1 MRAVSS
7 FGRVRH
13 KIRRFGGNPK
23 AATPCA
29 RITPVVALE
38 GVLYFP
44 SGRCGATSKVLEAT
58 PVQPRRVRESRL
70 LWCRIRAAPLS
81 GGSVTNPVCW
91 RQLRY
96 DPLMC
101 GNHAC
106 RGAWMDTALSRE
118 CGANLETL
126 EFAPALP
133 RMRESNDCAC
143 RGLDVCCNFFGGCR
157 MTPKHW
163 THLQCCHAPCEISH
177 RNVSMRT
184 TSLSGGAVRE
194 LRRAPVKRTTPLS
207 GGAAPG
213 PCR

>member
-1 MRAVSS
+1 MRTVSS
-7 FGRVRH
+7 FGRARH
-13 KIRRFGGNPK
+13 KIRRFGGNSK

-44 SGRCGATSKVLEAT
+44 SGRCGATSNVLEAT
-58 PVQPRRVRESRL
+58 SVKPRRVRESRP

-96 DPLMC
+96 NP
-101 GNHAC
+101 HV
-106 RGAWMDTALSRE
+106 
-118 CGANLETL
+118 
-126 EFAPALP
+126 
-133 RMRESNDCAC
+133 RES
-143 RGLDVCCNFFGGCR
+143 RLSWRLDGHGPLSGVRCESGNPGVRSSVATYARIKRLRLSWPGCV
-157 MTPKHW
+157 
-163 THLQCCHAPCEISH
+163 LQLLRRLQDDAKAPDSSPCCHAPCEISH

>member
-96 DPLMC
+96 DPPHVRETRLSWRPDGHGPLSGVRCESGNPGVRSRVATYARIKRLRLSWPGCVLQLLRRLQDDAKALGLISKAATPRAKSAIATSVC
-101 GNHAC
+101 GLH
-106 RGAWMDTALSRE
+106 LSRE
-118 CGANLETL
+118 VRCGNCVE
-126 EFAPALP
+126 
-133 RMRESNDCAC
+133 
-143 RGLDVCCNFFGGCR
+143 
-157 MTPKHW
+157 
-163 THLQCCHAPCEISH
+163 
-177 RNVSMRT
+177 
-184 TSLSGGAVRE
+184 
-194 LRRAPVKRTTPLS
+194 RR
-207 GGAAPG
+207 
-213 PCR
+213 